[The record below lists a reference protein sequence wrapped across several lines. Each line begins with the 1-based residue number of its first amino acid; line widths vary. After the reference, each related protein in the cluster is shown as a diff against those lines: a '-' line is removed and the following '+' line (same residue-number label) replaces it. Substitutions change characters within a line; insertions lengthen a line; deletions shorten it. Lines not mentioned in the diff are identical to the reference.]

1 VAAPARA
8 GRTAGIGIEASTVR
22 QAPLRVLQV
31 DPSLFTAPY
40 DAALSSGLV
49 TQDVCPVWATRRLR
63 DGEEDLLA
71 PYRTER
77 FFYPRTDG
85 PARRTGAFWKGVK
98 GVEHLLGLRRLAR
111 IAGGRGLRDGRIDL
125 VHFQWAALPLLDA
138 RAIAGLR
145 RSVPVV
151 MTVHDIVPFNG
162 RQVSALQR
170 SGYDAVLAQADRL
183 IVHTIEGRDALI
195 ARGLSPDRIHVVPHG
210 LLPLIDAPAE
220 PRDDRWRVVLFGRL
234 QAYKGADL
242 LIEALGRLDPQTRAK
257 LDVLVAGEAMIDVVP
272 LLARAEALGL
282 GKSFTLRPGRL
293 SEGGMAAL
301 LRSADAFVFPYRAID
316 ASGVLHQVAELGR
329 WIIASDLGAFR
340 AMIEGTDAGAL
351 IRPENADVL
360 AEALAASIGRR
371 PGERPA
377 TGVPDW
383 PEIGERTRAVYVEAI
398 AAHADGQVR

>member
-8 GRTAGIGIEASTVR
+8 GRTAGTKTEAATGRV
-22 QAPLRVLQV
+22 APLRVLQV

-49 TQDVCPVWATRRLR
+49 TQDVRPVWATRRLR

-71 PYRTER
+71 PYHTER

-85 PARRTGAFWKGVK
+85 PARRTGGFWKGVK
-98 GVEHLLGLRRLAR
+98 GVEHWLGLRRLAR
-111 IAGGRGLRDGRIDL
+111 MAGGRGLSDGRVDL

-145 RSVPVV
+145 SRVPVV

-195 ARGLSPDRIHVVPHG
+195 ARGLAPDRIHVVPHG
-210 LLPLIDAPAE
+210 LLPLIDVPAE
-220 PRDDRWRVVLFGRL
+220 PRDDRWRVLLFGRL

-242 LIEALGRLDPQTRAK
+242 LVEALGRLDPAVRAK
-257 LDVLVAGEAMIDVVP
+257 LDVLVAGEAMID
-272 LLARAEALGL
+272 LAPILERAAALGL
-282 GKSFTLRPGRL
+282 GDSFTMRPGRL
-293 SEGGMAAL
+293 SEAGMAAL
-301 LRSADAFVFPYRAID
+301 LRSADAFIFPYRAID

-351 IRPENADVL
+351 VQPDKAEAL
-360 AEALAASIGRR
+360 AEAIAASIGRR

-377 TGVPDW
+377 VGVPDW
-383 PEIGERTRAVYVEAI
+383 AEIGARTRSVYVEAI
-398 AAHADGQVR
+398 AAHAEGRAR